1 MRKIIAFLQV
11 SVDGFIEG
19 PNKEVDWMMVDDEEE
34 WRELNEMLNSVDALI
49 LGVSRIRTILA
60 FPSGQLQYWNRE

>member
-1 MRKIIAFLQV
+1 MQV

-49 LGVSRIRTILA
+49 LG
-60 FPSGQLQYWNRE
+60 

>member
-1 MRKIIAFLQV
+1 MMRKIIAFLQV

-60 FPSGQLQYWNRE
+60 CPPDQPSRGDN